1 MGWTFSGLNTATLG
15 LAAQQNS
22 LNTVGHNISNAN
34 TDGYSRQRVNLT
46 ATDPEKL
53 YANGSMHF
61 LGTGVTIES
70 ITRARDAFLDR
81 QYWNQNST
89 QNYWKTQSDNLGKLE
104 DIFYESKTLGVQYS
118 INNFSTALQTLATNA
133 GDPGARTNVR
143 EMGNALV
150 TTLQQD
156 GQHLSSLADDIT
168 GQISTN
174 VTNVNSLASQ
184 IAALNKE
191 IVKQEASG
199 ATANDLRDQ
208 RDLLMDKLSALT
220 TTNVTEDA
228 DGNYIVSIS
237 GGITLVQGGTATKLV
252 EQNAVQD
259 PLYGY
264 KTHDYIVEGTTVTV
278 NFKGGELQSLVEMR
292 DKTVRGNLDDLD
304 KMAQYLLQDF
314 NAQHRAGY
322 DNNGAIGGNFFG
334 QSDIDYSTG
343 KAQFISNLK
352 VTNPATPMDLAGSF
366 DVNGTTVDVLA
377 TDSLNDIVTKINGAG
392 AGVTASIASTGQ
404 LMLTQDTAGS
414 AYGITISND
423 TLKARIAGTITP
435 ATPVTATAGSFDING
450 VTIPVAVGD
459 NLSDIVATINTL
471 VPDVTADISSGR
483 LRIIQNTGG
492 SANSITIN
500 NDVGGMFA
508 ALGLTAGT
516 VSGADSGLMPSLGL
530 ATGTTA
536 GVDIPPVNKSWLSEL
551 EVNQDFYAT
560 GGGDL
565 IAVRSKATSE
575 TADGTNGTNL
585 SDVLLNKPAAPTA
598 ALGKDSL
605 LTYYQSMISSLGV
618 NSQQAQKMAANEQ
631 NIVSSTANRR
641 QAISGVSMDEE
652 MSNMIR
658 FQTAYGAAAKIIT
671 TLNAMYDSL
680 LNSV

>member
-46 ATDPEKL
+46 ATDPEKM

-81 QYWNQNST
+81 QYWGQNST
-89 QNYWKTQSDNLGKLE
+89 QNYWQVQSDNLGKLE
-104 DIFYESKTLGVQYS
+104 DIFYDSYNSTTNTGLGIQMS
-118 INNFSTALQTLATNA
+118 INQFSTALKTLASDA
-133 GDPGARTNVR
+133 GDVGARTNVR
-143 EMGNALV
+143 EMGNAMV

-156 GQHLSSLADDIT
+156 GEHLSSLADDIT
-168 GQISTN
+168 SQISTE

-191 IVKQEASG
+191 IVRQEATG

-220 TTNVTEDA
+220 TTNVTEDK

-264 KTHDYIVEGTTVTV
+264 KTHDYIVEGTTVKV
-278 NFKGGELQSLVEMR
+278 NFKGGKLESLVDMR
-292 DKTVRGNLDDLD
+292 DETVRDNLQDLD

-322 DNNGAIGGNFFG
+322 DNNGAAGGNFFG
-334 QSDIDYSTG
+334 GDVDYSTG
-343 KAQFISNLK
+343 KAQVIGTSK
-352 VTNPATPMDLAGSF
+352 VADPTTALGLAGTF
-366 DVNGTTVDVLA
+366 DLNGVTLTVAD
-377 TDSLNDIVTKINGAG
+377 TDSLNDIAANINTNVTTVTATVVGGQLRITQKTAG
-392 AGVTASIASTGQ
+392 AANQ
-404 LMLTQDTAGS
+404 
-414 AYGITISND
+414 ITIAND
-423 TLKARIAGTITP
+423 TLKASVTGTTVPAAG
-435 ATPVTATAGSFDING
+435 ALGWSGSFNVNG
-450 VTIPVAVGD
+450 SAISVVSTDTLG
-459 NLSDIVATINTL
+459 DIVTKINAAGAGVSASIDGTGHL
-471 VPDVTADISSGR
+471 KLTQTTGSAIALTND
-483 LRIIQNTGG
+483 TGG
-492 SANSITIN
+492 LFAN
-500 NDVGGMFA
+500 
-508 ALGLTAGT
+508 LGLTAGT
-516 VSGADSGLMPSLGL
+516 VAGGL
-530 ATGTTA
+530 ARLGMQTGTA
-536 GVDIPPVNKSWLSEL
+536 SGFDIPPATKSWLSEL

-560 GGGDL
+560 GGLDL
-565 IAVRSKATSE
+565 IAVRSKVTSG

-585 SDVLLNKPAAPTA
+585 SDVLLNKPTAPTA

-605 LTYYQSMISSLGV
+605 LTYYQSMVSELGV
-618 NSQQAQKMAANEQ
+618 NSQQAQKMATNEK
-631 NIVSSTANRR
+631 NIVSSTENRR

-658 FQTAYGAAAKIIT
+658 FQTAYGAAAKIVT
-671 TLNAMYDSL
+671 TLNTMYDAL
-680 LNSV
+680 LNAV